1 MAWKVKRIQEGD
13 YGCEERSDEER
24 NLVLVTLEND
34 AGLTR
39 QLTADDDWLY
49 AMGIDEGGIWPE
61 EPSAFLSFKT
71 AKAPTRIRTTDIPSS
86 NAAQRATRTS

>member
-39 QLTADDDWLY
+39 QLTADDDDWLY
-49 AMGIDEGGIWPE
+49 AMGIDEGGIWP
-61 EPSAFLSFKT
+61 
-71 AKAPTRIRTTDIPSS
+71 D
-86 NAAQRATRTS
+86 

>member
-39 QLTADDDWLY
+39 QLKPQKNQCKGKY
-49 AMGIDEGGIWPE
+49 
-61 EPSAFLSFKT
+61 
-71 AKAPTRIRTTDIPSS
+71 
-86 NAAQRATRTS
+86 